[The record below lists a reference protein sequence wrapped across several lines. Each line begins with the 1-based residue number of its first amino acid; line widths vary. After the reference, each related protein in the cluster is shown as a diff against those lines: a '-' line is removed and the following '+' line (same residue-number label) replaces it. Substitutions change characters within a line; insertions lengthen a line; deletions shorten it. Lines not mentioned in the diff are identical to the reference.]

1 MGYQITYGFAGDAKR
16 VDLWKIRLKRLGMV
30 ATGVLF
36 LLCVLWI
43 SGADWSVTV
52 SAMDD
57 MVETLSQGADFVDAF
72 SEFCIDILQGA
83 ELG

>member
-1 MGYQITYGFAGDAKR
+1 MGYQITYGFTGDAKR

-30 ATGVLF
+30 AGGVLF
-36 LLCVLWI
+36 LLSVLWI
-43 SGADWSVTV
+43 SGVDWSVTV
-52 SAMDD
+52 GAMDD
-57 MVETLSQGADFVDAF
+57 MAETLSQGADFADAF